1 MKLSRRSFLGL
12 GLALAISGCASGTT
26 APAYSGPAV
35 SSGSE
40 PLTLMM
46 PGPSGSSACARISQ
60 RLSALTRPQLGFEI
74 QLEQQPFA
82 RYESAL
88 WQRLMQKQAPDLF
101 FLSAAQTLAAHV
113 YENNV
118 YPLDTLLERY
128 PTLYGAFTLTQWDS
142 KRKYRRIYAVPSG
155 TTDCYCGGFLAR
167 QDLLDALGIQTEKVR
182 TLSQLHSLL
191 LQVKEELPDV
201 LPVVPDYGRMNLSL
215 GEDPLDDQLGVLL
228 RGEGTRVQNLYAS
241 AGYAGLCQEMYR
253 WRQEGLILQN
263 ACLRSE
269 PAVDLMR
276 VCRGFGF
283 FCRLNADT
291 LDCYSRAY
299 GESLAAIPLNETIQN
314 SSGLPDGWGLPVQP
328 SKKEEALAFLELL
341 CTDPEAAHLFLYGEE
356 EDQDTAW
363 ADRWCNANCCLG
375 VRAAESAPL
384 PESGKARVS
393 PAYGFSV
400 NASECMAEMDS
411 CSAVVR
417 CYNHALLGG
426 CLDPNEALPLFLNE
440 LNEAGIEKAIAAKQQ
455 RLDNWLNAR

>member
-12 GLALAISGCASGTT
+12 GLALALGGCASGN
-26 APAYSGPAV
+26 ANPSYQGPAV
-35 SSGSE
+35 STGSE

-46 PGPSGSSACARISQ
+46 PGPSGAAACARISS
-60 RLSALTRPQLGFEI
+60 RLSALTRPQLGFDI
-74 QLEQQPFA
+74 QLEQQPFV

-101 FLSAAQTLAAHV
+101 FLSAAQTLTAHV

-118 YPLDTLLERY
+118 YPLDQLLEGY
-128 PTLYGAFTLTQWDS
+128 PTLYGAFTPAQWDS
-142 KRKYRRIYAVPSG
+142 KRKYRRIYAVPGG
-155 TTDCYCGGFLAR
+155 TTDCYCSGFLAR
-167 QDLLDALGIQTEKVR
+167 QDLLDALSLQTDGIR
-182 TLSQLHSLL
+182 TLSQLHALL
-191 LQVKEELPDV
+191 LQVKKAVPDV
-201 LPVVPDYGRMNLSL
+201 VPVVPDYGRMNLSL

-228 RGEGTRVQNLYAS
+228 RGGGTTVQNLYAS
-241 AGYAGLCQEMYR
+241 AGYAALCQEMYR

-276 VCRGFGF
+276 VCRGLGF

-291 LDCYSRAY
+291 LGCYSRAY
-299 GESLAAIPLNETIQN
+299 GEALTAIPISGTIQN

-341 CTDPEAAHLFLYGEE
+341 CTEPEVSQLFLYGEE
-356 EDQDTAW
+356 EDQDTTR
-363 ADRWCNANCCLG
+363 ADRWCNANCVL
-375 VRAAESAPL
+375 AAGAAATGQL
-384 PESGKARVS
+384 PDPGEVRVS

-400 NASECMAEMDS
+400 NASECISEIDS
-411 CSAVVR
+411 CSAAVR
-417 CYNHALLGG
+417 CYHHALLSG
-426 CLDPNEALPLFLNE
+426 CLEPNEVLPLFLGE
-440 LNEAGIEKAIAAKQQ
+440 LEAAGIEKVIAAKQQ